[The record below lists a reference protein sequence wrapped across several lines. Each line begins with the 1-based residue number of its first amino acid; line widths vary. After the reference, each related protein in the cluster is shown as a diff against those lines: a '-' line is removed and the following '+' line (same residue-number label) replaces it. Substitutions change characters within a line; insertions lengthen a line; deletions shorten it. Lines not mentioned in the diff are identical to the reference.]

1 MAERGALA
9 IIGHGKFKQFFFG
22 RRRIESSRLT
32 FQMNFVTRLVTK
44 QPDLAT
50 VVFACLLPFL
60 YSTDAAIGKVRWLR
74 G

>member
-1 MAERGALA
+1 
-9 IIGHGKFKQFFFG
+9 
-22 RRRIESSRLT
+22 
-32 FQMNFVTRLVTK
+32 MNFVTRLVTK